1 MTVAMDQAVSA
12 RRRPAG
18 WPAMVRIGLRELRG
32 GLSGFYVFI
41 ACLALGVMVI
51 AAVGALGDAL
61 VAGFERQ
68 GRTILGGDMT
78 FARMH
83 ARATDAERSELGK
96 LGTLSETAAL
106 RTMARR
112 PDGQEQALIEL
123 KAVDGAYPL
132 AGNVLLREAGDFKA
146 DVAQGGAVA
155 DAMLLEQLGLAPGDR
170 IKIGDHEIEV
180 RAILKSEPDGV
191 ADRLTYGPR
200 VFVSL
205 ETLEKTGL
213 VKPGTLIRW
222 RYAVARNLG
231 YDEDKV
237 QLNALRDAVQKDL
250 PESGFT
256 VLDRTNP
263 SPQVTRTLE
272 RLRQFLILIGL
283 ASLLVGGI
291 GIANAVATFI
301 DKRLKVIATLRSVGA
316 TGGQIMSVFLVQI
329 LAMTAL
335 GILAGLAAGLAIP
348 GFVEWL
354 VGDAMPVKAQ
364 FTISPRSLGIAT
376 AYGLMVAL
384 LFTLWP
390 LGRAEHVRASVLFRD
405 TGNAVKGW
413 PRRALIV
420 WTVVLV
426 AALFSLALATSQPKQ
441 LAAWAFA
448 ALVAM
453 LVVFSGLAWLVTRI
467 ARALPRPKNAEL
479 AIALRNVAATDGL
492 TRAVILSLG
501 TGLSLLVGVALVNTS
516 LVEELKGRL
525 PEDSPDYFLL
535 DVPKQDYDALG
546 ARVQEK
552 IPGAALSQAAM
563 LRGRIVKLKG
573 VPVEDMK
580 APPEAQWVLNGDRGL
595 SYSET
600 VPEGSNVTEG
610 AWWEPGY
617 SGPPL
622 VSFEAE
628 LASKLGLKLGDTVT
642 VNVLGRN
649 IEATISNLR
658 EVHWENLAINFVMV
672 FSPNTLQA
680 APHNL
685 LATIRLP
692 DGTPGAEEVA
702 MIRDLG
708 RAFPA
713 VSAIR
718 VRDAIN
724 QFNKIFD
731 KVMNAVQVAGSVTLL
746 AGALVLA
753 GALSTAQRRRI
764 LEAVILKTIGG
775 TRWQILRAHAY
786 EYAFLALAAALVAIL
801 LGAAAAWAALYFLM
815 ETPFTFSVA
824 AIFKTLAAAG
834 GLIAVF
840 GGAGT
845 WAVMKAPTVPYLRGE

>member
-1 MTVAMDQAVSA
+1 
-12 RRRPAG
+12 
-18 WPAMVRIGLRELRG
+18 MVRIGLRELRG

-83 ARATDAERSELGK
+83 ARATDAERSELSK

-405 TGNAVKGW
+405 TGNAVRGW

-420 WTVVLV
+420 WMVILIT
-426 AALFSLALATSQPKQ
+426 ALFSLALATSQPKQ
-441 LAAWAFA
+441 LAVWAFA

-552 IPGAALSQAAM
+552 IPGTALSQAAM

-610 AWWEPGY
+610 AWWAPGY

-628 LASKLGLKLGDTVT
+628 LAGKLGLKLGDTVT

-692 DGTPGAEEVA
+692 HGTPGAEEVA

-824 AIFKTLAAAG
+824 AVFKTLAAAG

-845 WAVMKAPTVPYLRGE
+845 WAVMKAPAVPYLRGE

>member
-1 MTVAMDQAVSA
+1 
-12 RRRPAG
+12 
-18 WPAMVRIGLRELRG
+18 MVRIGLRELRG

-83 ARATDAERSELGK
+83 ARATDAERSELSK

-405 TGNAVKGW
+405 TGNAVRGW

-420 WTVVLV
+420 WMVILIT
-426 AALFSLALATSQPKQ
+426 ALFSLALATSQPKQ
-441 LAAWAFA
+441 LAVWAFA

-501 TGLSLLVGVALVNTS
+501 TGLSLLVGIALVNTS

-552 IPGAALSQAAM
+552 IPGTVLSQAAM

-610 AWWEPGY
+610 AWWAPGY

-628 LASKLGLKLGDTVT
+628 LAGKLGLKLGDTVT

-692 DGTPGAEEVA
+692 HGTPGAEEVA

-824 AIFKTLAAAG
+824 AVFKTLAAAG

-845 WAVMKAPTVPYLRGE
+845 WAVMKAPAVPYLRGE

>member
-1 MTVAMDQAVSA
+1 
-12 RRRPAG
+12 
-18 WPAMVRIGLRELRG
+18 
-32 GLSGFYVFI
+32 
-41 ACLALGVMVI
+41 
-51 AAVGALGDAL
+51 
-61 VAGFERQ
+61 
-68 GRTILGGDMT
+68 
-78 FARMH
+78 
-83 ARATDAERSELGK
+83 
-96 LGTLSETAAL
+96 
-106 RTMARR
+106 
-112 PDGQEQALIEL
+112 
-123 KAVDGAYPL
+123 
-132 AGNVLLREAGDFKA
+132 
-146 DVAQGGAVA
+146 
-155 DAMLLEQLGLAPGDR
+155 
-170 IKIGDHEIEV
+170 
-180 RAILKSEPDGV
+180 
-191 ADRLTYGPR
+191 
-200 VFVSL
+200 
-205 ETLEKTGL
+205 
-213 VKPGTLIRW
+213 
-222 RYAVARNLG
+222 
-231 YDEDKV
+231 
-237 QLNALRDAVQKDL
+237 
-250 PESGFT
+250 
-256 VLDRTNP
+256 
-263 SPQVTRTLE
+263 
-272 RLRQFLILIGL
+272 
-283 ASLLVGGI
+283 
-291 GIANAVATFI
+291 
-301 DKRLKVIATLRSVGA
+301 
-316 TGGQIMSVFLVQI
+316 
-329 LAMTAL
+329 
-335 GILAGLAAGLAIP
+335 
-348 GFVEWL
+348 
-354 VGDAMPVKAQ
+354 
-364 FTISPRSLGIAT
+364 
-376 AYGLMVAL
+376 MVAL

-405 TGNAVKGW
+405 TGNAVRGW

-420 WTVVLV
+420 WMVILV
-426 AALFSLALATSQPKQ
+426 TALFSLALATSQPKQ
-441 LAAWAFA
+441 LAVWAFA

-453 LVVFSGLAWLVTRI
+453 LVVFSGLAWLVTRV

-535 DVPKQDYDALG
+535 DVPKQDYGALG

-552 IPGAALSQAAM
+552 MPGAVLSQAAM

-573 VPVEDMK
+573 VPVEDLK

-610 AWWEPGY
+610 AWWTPGY

-628 LASKLGLKLGDTVT
+628 LADKLGLKLGDTVT

-815 ETPFTFSVA
+815 ETPFTFSVV
-824 AIFKTLAAAG
+824 AISNTLAAAG